1 MKRIVLSGTVA
12 IALVS
17 KLYGEEFDLGKINV
31 ISGFSEEKIFEQTS
45 TTESIQRENAVTVSE
60 ALDSM
65 SGITQDLQGGRS
77 ESTLYIRGFDARRI
91 GFFVDGV
98 PMYVP
103 YDGNIDYGRFLTT
116 DIESIDVSKGY
127 SSLAY
132 GANTMGGVV
141 NIVSKK
147 PTKPLEGS
155 LRNHTV
161 FDSDGKFAKQV
172 SAINLGT
179 LQENYYVQFN
189 ANYAN
194 QDHFRL
200 SDDYD
205 ATQYQP
211 EGDRLRSES
220 EDYKLNF
227 KFGYIIDEDTEIALG
242 YMNQKGQK
250 QQPPATDLSYSRE
263 KYWDWP
269 YWDKET
275 IYLNAK
281 KNFDNSYVKA
291 VAYYDTFENAL
302 NSYADENYEMF
313 NSKGN
318 TFKSKYDDYSYGA
331 RLSYGTEIAKHLI
344 TLSANYK
351 TDVHRGYDIGKTDP
365 LTVLTEKYE
374 DTTLSFGIE
383 DAYKISDQLELLA
396 GIGYDQKKGEY
407 AYDEDS
413 LIEGIP
419 LGTQKTYNPQAAL
432 IYKPDTTS
440 TIRTS
445 IARKTYLTSMKDR
458 YSRRLGS
465 AEPNPDLKSEKST
478 HYEVSYFKKI
488 ENLNFNMTG
497 FVIEVDDAIENV
509 VLSDNGTPANTRD
522 DLYQNQN
529 IGDFEHRGIEFDVN
543 YKSDMLEAGG
553 NYTYLSLRNKN
564 NSDAKLTDVPKHQFF
579 AYIQKDLLADLSL
592 YGNMKMRKGAYER
605 KMDNTYVINPTF
617 TTFDAKIVYIPTN
630 AITTEIGIKNITDK
644 NYAYDSA
651 FPMPGREFFVTMEY
665 QF

>member
-1 MKRIVLSGTVA
+1 MKKIILSSTVA
-12 IALVS
+12 FTLAS
-17 KLYGEEFDLGKINV
+17 RLYGEAFDLGKINV
-31 ISGFSEEKIFEQTS
+31 ISEFNEEKVFEQS
-45 TTESIQRENAVTVSE
+45 ITTESIQQENAVTVSE
-60 ALDSM
+60 ALDSL
-65 SGITQDLQGGRS
+65 SGINQDLQGGRG

-91 GFFVDGV
+91 GFFIDGV

-127 SSLAY
+127 SSLEY

-155 LRNHTV
+155 FKNQTV

-172 SAINLGT
+172 SSINLGT
-179 LQENYYVQFN
+179 LQDNYYIQLN
-189 ANYAN
+189 GNYAN

-200 SDDYD
+200 SDDYV

-227 KFGYIIDEDTEIALG
+227 KFGYIVDEDTEIALG
-242 YMNQKGQK
+242 YMNQKGEK
-250 QQPPATDLSYSRE
+250 QQPPATDTSFSRQ

-275 IYLNAK
+275 VYLNAK
-281 KNFDNSYVKA
+281 KNFRFGYIKA
-291 VAYYDTFENAL
+291 VAYYDEFNNAL
-302 NSYADENYEMF
+302 NAYADDSYETF
-313 NSKGN
+313 NNKTN
-318 TFKSKYDDYSYGA
+318 TFKSENDDYSYGA
-331 RLSYGTEIAKHLI
+331 RLSYGTEIDNHLI

-351 TDVHRGYDIGKTDP
+351 TDVHRGYDIGKTDA
-365 LTVLTEKYE
+365 LKTLVEKYE
-374 DTTLSFGIE
+374 DNTLSIGIE
-383 DAYKISDQLELLA
+383 DAYKVSDKLELLA
-396 GIGYDQKKGEY
+396 GIGYDQKQGEY
-407 AYDEDS
+407 AYDES
-413 LIEGIP
+413 SQTEAIP
-419 LGTQKTYNPQAAL
+419 LGTLKTYNPQAAL
-432 IYKPDTTS
+432 IYKLDSTN

-458 YSRRLGS
+458 YSRRLGF

-478 HYEVSYFKKI
+478 HFELSYHKKM

-497 FVIEVDDAIENV
+497 FIVEVDDAIENV
-509 VLSDNGTPANTRD
+509 ELSNG
-522 DLYQNQN
+522 LYQNQN
-529 IGDFEHRGIEFDVN
+529 IGDFEHRGIEFDID
-543 YKSDMLEAGG
+543 YKSDILAVGG
-553 NYTYLSLRNKN
+553 NYTYLSLKNKN
-564 NSDAKLTDVPKHQFF
+564 NTDTKLIDVPKHQLF
-579 AYIQKDLLADLSL
+579 AYIQKDLFADLSF
-592 YGNMKMRKGAYER
+592 YANMKMRKGAYER

-617 TTFDAKIVYIPTN
+617 TIFDAKMSYTPTDT
-630 AITTEIGIKNITDK
+630 ITAELGIKNITDK
-644 NYAYDSA
+644 NYAYDMA

-665 QF
+665 KF